1 LSPVSPRSPVQE
13 KLESLICSSTLI
25 LNAEIADKKPLLAK
39 LERDKRKLLERINP
53 DGDVSEYDKQRKIKI
68 AAIKAENDRMI
79 REKYAYL
86 THENHKN
93 STAQRQENER
103 ELRRKVKMEQQLMQ
117 QFGQLEGCLNQFDV
131 I

>member
-1 LSPVSPRSPVQE
+1 
-13 KLESLICSSTLI
+13 
-25 LNAEIADKKPLLAK
+25 
-39 LERDKRKLLERINP
+39 LLERINP
-53 DGDVSEYDKQRKIKI
+53 DGDVSEYDKLRKIKI
-68 AAIKAENDRMI
+68 ADIKAENDRMI

-93 STAQRQENER
+93 SRSQRQENER

-117 QFGQLEGCLNQFDV
+117 QFGQLEGCINQFDV